1 LGSGGVE
8 IGEDKGKKLKKL
20 LAPYLSQHRIENV
33 RFIPAES
40 ALVVIDMQRYFLE
53 PASHAFI
60 PMATE
65 IIGNVRNLVEEY
77 RRMELPVVFT
87 KHALLRSES
96 PGMMASWWG
105 DNLYVDN
112 EMSAISPEFRVGE
125 GDALVRKIKYNAF
138 AGTDLEGVLRRRDV
152 RSVLITGVM
161 THLCCETTAREA
173 FVRDFKVFFAIDG
186 TATQS
191 EDLQIA
197 SLKTLTDGF
206 AIPVTTEEVLG
217 WLRE

>member
-1 LGSGGVE
+1 M
-8 IGEDKGKKLKKL
+8 GEDKGKRLKGL

-33 RFIPAES
+33 RFVPTES
-40 ALVVIDMQRYFLE
+40 ALIVIDMQRYFLE

-65 IIGNVRNLVEEY
+65 IAGNVRSLVEEY
-77 RRMELPVVFT
+77 HRLELPVIFT

-105 DNLYVDN
+105 DSLYVDD
-112 EMSAISPEFRVGE
+112 EMSAVSPTLRVE
-125 GDALVRKIKYNAF
+125 KGDAVVRKTKYNAF
-138 AGTDLEGVLRRRDV
+138 AGTDLEGVLRRRGA

-161 THLCCETTAREA
+161 THLCCETTARDA
-173 FVRDFKVFFAIDG
+173 FVRDFKVFFVIDG
-186 TATQS
+186 TATRS
-191 EDLQIA
+191 EDLHVA

-206 AIPVTTEEVLG
+206 AIPVTTKEVRR